1 MMLKI
6 SFIMALISFIGVLV
20 LAIIVDNEI
29 KRLK

>member
-1 MMLKI
+1 MI
-6 SFIMALISFIGVLV
+6 TVSFIMALSAFVGVLV

>member
-1 MMLKI
+1 MITL
-6 SFIMALISFIGVLV
+6 SFIMALAAFIGVLV

>member
-1 MMLKI
+1 MI
-6 SFIMALISFIGVLV
+6 TVSFIMALIAFIGVLV

>member
-6 SFIMALISFIGVLV
+6 SFILALVAFIGVLV

>member
-1 MMLKI
+1 MI
-6 SFIMALISFIGVLV
+6 TVSFILALVAFIGVLV

>member
-1 MMLKI
+1 MI
-6 SFIMALISFIGVLV
+6 TVSFIMALVAFVGVLV

>member
-6 SFIMALISFIGVLV
+6 SFIMALVAFIGMLV

>member
-1 MMLKI
+1 MI
-6 SFIMALISFIGVLV
+6 TVSFIMALVAFIGVLM

>member
-6 SFIMALISFIGVLV
+6 SFIMALIAFIGVLV

>member
-1 MMLKI
+1 MI
-6 SFIMALISFIGVLV
+6 TVSFIMALVAFIGVLV

>member
-6 SFIMALISFIGVLV
+6 SFIMALIAFIGVLV
-20 LAIIVDNEI
+20 LAIIIDNEI